1 MAKLDDDPIEFSLA
15 FVAALR
21 KRTDLSQAPSLR
33 TAVAI
38 PKFLSAR
45 LFRKGSLTARDYVEA
60 AVYLSPYEDQSAA
73 FETARELL
81 FPKEKPPE
89 PEAEKEAA
97 AHDDAAPARPD
108 AQTSQHNS
116 H

>member
-81 FPKEKPPE
+81 FPKQTPKED
-89 PEAEKEAA
+89 EAA
-97 AHDDAAPARPD
+97 APDADADDDAD
-108 AQTSQHNS
+108 AVGRT
-116 H
+116 